1 MICSGVYRLPC
12 WGGPSEE
19 IRPGDVVWIEPD
31 EKHWHCAAPN
41 NAMTHI
47 AVVEK
52 TEEDYNGWM
61 ELVSDVQYHGNPLT

>member
-1 MICSGVYRLPC
+1 
-12 WGGPSEE
+12 
-19 IRPGDVVWIEPD
+19 VVWIEPD

-47 AVVEK
+47 SVVEK

-61 ELVSDVQYHGNPLT
+61 EHVSDE